1 MSENAGKIKIFV
13 SAYACEP
20 GKGSEIGV
28 GWHWVLEM
36 RKYFEIW
43 VLTRANNQEP
53 IEEYFIEHPD
63 EENDIHWVYY
73 DCPDYVKKFK
83 HQMHGVRTYY
93 TIWQYMSNGLVKKVM
108 QENDIHIYH
117 LLTYGNAIWHISSY
131 GQKQFFIWGPTG
143 GVDTI
148 PREFSK
154 HYTYR
159 HRMLEAV
166 RRIVVLCLAIS
177 PSFHNKCKN
186 ADLIFCKA
194 NSTMRRIPA
203 KYREKAILFTDV
215 AMECAPAYFEP
226 KTKLESQGLTYITV
240 GRLDGWRGFDLLIE
254 AFSIAAQQMPNVIMK
269 IIGKGAEKAHL
280 EALIE
285 EKGLVGRVIM
295 AGQISMA
302 DYQKEMENCDVVLN
316 ACLKEGGVTNAF
328 DCMKWGKP
336 LLCVDTGGYTRN
348 FDSECAIILEH
359 TDRDSLIHKLAEGM
373 VKLQDQKVRQEMSQA
388 MIEKGQKITWEIKGQ
403 QIRDEIV
410 KAWERQNVR

>member
-1 MSENAGKIKIFV
+1 MANEKIKIFV

-36 RKYFEIW
+36 SKYFELW
-43 VLTRANNQEP
+43 VMTRANNQEP
-53 IEEYFIEHPD
+53 IEKYFKEHPD
-63 EENDIHWVYY
+63 EENNIHWVYY
-73 DCPDYVKKFK
+73 DCPDYIKRFK
-83 HQMHGVRTYY
+83 HQMIGVRKYY
-93 TIWQYMSNGLVKKVM
+93 TIWQHMSNKLVKKVM
-108 QENDIHIYH
+108 QENDISIFH

-154 HYTYR
+154 HYTFK

-166 RRIVVLCLAIS
+166 RRMVVSTIAFS
-177 PSFHNKCKN
+177 PSFHKKCRN
-186 ADLIFCKA
+186 SDLILCKA
-194 NSTMRRIPA
+194 NSTMKKIPA
-203 KYREKAILFTDV
+203 KYRHKAMLFTDV
-215 AMECAPAYFEP
+215 AMECAPAHFEP
-226 KTKLESQGLTYITV
+226 KTKSASEGLTYITV

-254 AFSIAAQQMPNVIMK
+254 AFSIASQQMPNVTMK
-269 IIGKGAEKAHL
+269 IIGEGAEKEHL
-280 EALIE
+280 EALIKK
-285 EKGLVGRVIM
+285 KGLDDRVIM
-295 AGQISMA
+295 TGQIPMSE
-302 DYQKEMENCDVVLN
+302 YQQEMESCDVVLN

-348 FDSECAIILEH
+348 FDQKCAIILDQ
-359 TDRDSLIHKLAEGM
+359 TDRDSLISKLADGM
-373 VKLQDQKVRQEMSQA
+373 VTLQDQKVRQEMSRA

-403 QIRDEIV
+403 QIRDEII
-410 KAWERQNVR
+410 KAWERHNVR

>member
-1 MSENAGKIKIFV
+1 MSESAGKLRIFV

-36 RKYFEIW
+36 HKYFELW

-53 IEEYFIEHPD
+53 IEKYFQEHPD

-73 DCPDYVKKFK
+73 DCPDYIKKFK
-83 HQMHGVRTYY
+83 HQMSGVRTYY
-93 TIWQYMSNGLVKKVM
+93 SIWQHMSNSLVKKVM
-108 QENDIHIYH
+108 QENSIPIFH

-148 PREFSK
+148 PCKFSK
-154 HYTYR
+154 HYTFK

-166 RRIVVLCLAIS
+166 RRLVVSALAIS
-177 PSFHNKCKN
+177 PSFHSKCKN

-194 NSTMRRIPA
+194 NSTLGRIPT
-203 KYREKAILFTDV
+203 KYREKAMLFTDV

-226 KTKLESQGLTYITV
+226 KTKPKSEGLTYITV

-254 AFSIAAQQMPNVIMK
+254 AFSIAVQQMPNVTMK
-269 IIGKGAEKAHL
+269 VIGEGAEKAHL
-280 EALIE
+280 EALIKK
-285 EKGLVGRVIM
+285 KGLVGRVIM
-295 AGQISMA
+295 TGQISMA
-302 DYQKEMENCDVVLN
+302 DYQEEMENCDVVLN

-328 DCMKWGKP
+328 DCMKWSKP
-336 LLCVDTGGYTRN
+336 LLCIDTGGYTRN

-359 TDRDSLIHKLAEGM
+359 TGRDALIRKLAEGM
-373 VKLQDQKVRQEMSQA
+373 VKLQDQDVRRKMSQA

-403 QIRDEIV
+403 QIRDEIL

>member
-1 MSENAGKIKIFV
+1 MNENAGKLKIFV

-63 EENDIHWVYY
+63 EENSIHWVYY
-73 DCPDYVKKFK
+73 DCPDYIKKFK
-83 HQMHGVRTYY
+83 HQMSGVRTYY
-93 TIWQYMSNGLVKKVM
+93 TLWQYMSNGLVKKVM
-108 QENDIHIYH
+108 QENDIQIFH

-148 PREFSK
+148 PHEFSK
-154 HYTYR
+154 HYTFK
-159 HRMLEAV
+159 HRMLEAM
-166 RRIVVLCLAIS
+166 RRLVVSTLAIS
-177 PSFHNKCKN
+177 PSFHRRCKN

-194 NSTMRRIPA
+194 NSTMRRIPT
-203 KYREKAILFTDV
+203 KYREKAMLFTDV

-226 KTKLESQGLTYITV
+226 KTKPESEGLTYITV

-254 AFSIAAQQMPNVIMK
+254 AFSIAVQKMPNVTMK
-269 IIGKGAEKAHL
+269 IIGEGAETAHL
-280 EALIE
+280 GALIKK
-285 EKGLVGRVIM
+285 KGLAGRVIM
-295 AGQISMA
+295 TGQIPMA
-302 DYQKEMENCDVVLN
+302 EYQKEMECCDVVLN

-336 LLCVDTGGYTRN
+336 LLCIDTGGYTRN
-348 FDSECAIILEH
+348 FDSECAIILEQ
-359 TDRDSLIHKLAEGM
+359 TDRDSLIRKLAEGM
-373 VKLQDQKVRQEMSQA
+373 VKLQEQKVRQEMSQA
-388 MIEKGQKITWEIKGQ
+388 MIKKGQKITWEIKGR
-403 QIRDEIV
+403 QIRDEIL
-410 KAWERQNVR
+410 KAWEHKRV